1 VGIDWAVLGL
11 GHSWFDGVEWA
22 WHVANVANQE
32 LTKRYMVLTAVGH
45 DRPGLVQRIAALI
58 HTEGGNL
65 EDSRM
70 AILGGEF
77 ALILL
82 FSGSSNVVEAISS
95 KHVALGEELELTMS
109 LRSTVSQ
116 RPRGEYLAY
125 RLKVVGEDR
134 PGIVVQVT
142 EVLSRMHINVAALDS
157 SISHAAH
164 SGTPMFQL
172 LARLEIPSR
181 TAFASLRS
189 ELARLCEQENLDFTL
204 ESA

>member
-1 VGIDWAVLGL
+1 VTTEYDSA
-11 GHSWFDGVEWA
+11 
-22 WHVANVANQE
+22 
-32 LTKRYMVLTAVGH
+32 KRYMVLTAVGQ

-58 HTEGGNL
+58 HAEGGNL

-82 FSGSSNVVEAISS
+82 FSGAPDVVEAVSV
-95 KHVALGEELELTMS
+95 KHGALGRELGLTMS
-109 LRSTVSQ
+109 LRATVSQ
-116 RPRGEYLAY
+116 RPKGEYLPY

-142 EVLSRMHINVAALDS
+142 EVLSRMQINVAALDS
-157 SISHAAH
+157 NISHAAH

-172 LARLEIPSR
+172 QARLEVPSR
-181 TAFASLRS
+181 TAFASLRG
-189 ELARLCEQENLDFTL
+189 ELTRLCDQENLDFTL

>member
-1 VGIDWAVLGL
+1 VTIEQS
-11 GHSWFDGVEWA
+11 HS
-22 WHVANVANQE
+22 
-32 LTKRYMVLTAVGH
+32 KRYMVLTAVGQ

-58 HTEGGNL
+58 HTQGGNL

-82 FSGSSNVVEAISS
+82 FSGAVDVVEAISA
-95 KHVALGEELELTMS
+95 KHEALGSELGLTMS
-109 LRSTVSQ
+109 LRATVSQ
-116 RPRGEYLAY
+116 RPKGEHLPY

-142 EVLSRMHINVAALDS
+142 EVLSRMQINVAALDS
-157 SISHAAH
+157 NVSHAAH

-172 LARLEIPSR
+172 QARLEVPSR

-189 ELARLCEQENLDFTL
+189 ELTRLCELENLDFTL
-204 ESA
+204 EAA

>member
-1 VGIDWAVLGL
+1 
-11 GHSWFDGVEWA
+11 
-22 WHVANVANQE
+22 
-32 LTKRYMVLTAVGH
+32 MVLTAVGH

-82 FSGSSNVVEAISS
+82 FSGAPSVIEAITS
-95 KHVALGEELELTMS
+95 KHSVLGEELGLTMS

-116 RPRGEYLAY
+116 RSRGDYLPY

-142 EVLSRMHINVAALDS
+142 EVLTHMQINVAALDS
-157 SISHAAH
+157 NVSHAAH

-172 LARLEIPSR
+172 QARLEVPSR
-181 TAFASLRS
+181 TAFASLRGG
-189 ELARLCEQENLDFTL
+189 LTRLCDQENLDFTL